1 MELEIENELEGFRID
16 PSCPAVIIFQGRLK
30 VQGLRGV
37 FRGDILREVTFGT

>member
-30 VQGLRGV
+30 VQGLRG
-37 FRGDILREVTFGT
+37 DILREVTFGT